1 MCARKKNKIKSRQSA
16 KAKYLAGLH
25 RQEFE
30 KIVHLFTEGAT
41 EAQYIQDIAKGRC
54 VKVFPECQPIS
65 SPHVLMQKA
74 RDWAFDKRELFFS
87 KDGKASKEGERHSIW
102 VLFDDDEKTGEIQR
116 TIAELNNPPTGVS
129 PAKFKQAKMP
139 VINIG
144 YMKPCIELWG
154 AVSIL
159 GTVKGLP
166 KTHGGMESRLA
177 KVMHGYSHKDDN
189 RYFDITQMTHT
200 LEACQM
206 ASQWEKT
213 HGAFPHC
220 VDATFFA
227 CIHGLVSMILGCK
240 LKVC

>member
-41 EAQYIQDIAKGRC
+41 EAQYIQDIAKDRC

-87 KDGKASKEGERHSIW
+87 KDGKALKEGEKHSIW

-144 YMKPCIELWG
+144 YMKPCVELWG
-154 AVSIL
+154 GCIDI
-159 GTVKGLP
+159 
-166 KTHGGMESRLA
+166 
-177 KVMHGYSHKDDN
+177 GYG
-189 RYFDITQMTHT
+189 Q
-200 LEACQM
+200 
-206 ASQWEKT
+206 
-213 HGAFPHC
+213 G
-220 VDATFFA
+220 FA
-227 CIHGLVSMILGCK
+227 QNAWRDGV
-240 LKVC
+240 